1 MPDTSFG
8 GPQMPFSTLT
18 CATINTARGQAR
30 LLLKYDRAVDDRGH
44 RGCPHAVRVLRRA
57 RPCPAQR
64 TSRSERQPRTPTG
77 EDAELGGDGFPFT
90 RRAGGPAPSGSIT
103 RPPAAVRKANEPQGA
118 RQNEPRPRDSI
129 RCISFSFAPA
139 NAPFKTSPRVSAAS
153 ITARKSS
160 LPRRLIA
167 QSFSVQIFLNVITVM
182 YDGPGG

>member
-18 CATINTARGQAR
+18 CGTINTARGQAR
-30 LLLKYDRAVDDRGH
+30 LLLKHDRAVDDRGH

-57 RPCPAQR
+57 RPRPAEH

-103 RPPAAVRKANEPQGA
+103 RPPAAVRKANEP
-118 RQNEPRPRDSI
+118 RPRDSI
-129 RCISFSFAPA
+129 RCISFSFTPA